1 MAIID
6 NELIFTKTT
15 SGGSACGFTPIAVS
29 AGASRSVSID
39 SGFQK
44 IIDLGADGDALGGH
58 ELTFTVVG
66 NGAAVTSAPTLKATW
81 KTCPN
86 SSFAD
91 SNTKVIA
98 ETPAVPIVANG
109 GVMYRMK
116 IMDNVKRFNKVDL
129 AVNVVSGG
137 AVASSTAGV
146 APGVMVFLTKEQ

>member
-6 NELIFTKTT
+6 KELIFTKTT
-15 SGGSACGFTPIAVS
+15 SDGSACGFTPIGVT
-29 AGASRSVSID
+29 AGASRTVTID

-44 IIDLGADGDALGGH
+44 VIDLGADGDALGGH

-66 NGAAVTSAPTLKATW
+66 NGAAVTSAPTLKASW
-81 KTCPN
+81 KTCSN
-86 SSFAD
+86 SSFAASD
-91 SNTKVIA
+91 TKEIA
-98 ETPAVPIVANG
+98 VTPAVPIVANG

-116 IMDNVKRFNKVDL
+116 IMDNVKRFNKVEL

-146 APGVMVFLTKEQ
+146 APGVMVYLSKEQ